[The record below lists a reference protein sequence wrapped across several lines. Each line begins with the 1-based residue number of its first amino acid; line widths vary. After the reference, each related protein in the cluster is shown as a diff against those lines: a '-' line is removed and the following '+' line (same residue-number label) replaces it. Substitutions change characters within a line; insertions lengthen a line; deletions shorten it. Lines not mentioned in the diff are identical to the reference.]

1 MFIVI
6 IKRFFNKK
14 SSMNILYIP
23 ALILFGVFIFYPLF
37 SGIRLSFT
45 NWDGYHQAKD
55 FVGGQNYLRLLMD
68 KYFLGSLRNT
78 LIYGFGCTFFQQ
90 ILGLM
95 LALILNSK
103 LKGKNIARA
112 IIYLPI
118 LISQI
123 IMGCMYY
130 LLIEYSHGALNDIMI
145 LFGGERIAWLSSANI
160 AIGIIVFINTFQF
173 MGISMILYLAGL
185 QSIPE
190 MYYEAASIDGA
201 KRWDLFKGITFPL
214 LYPAMITSVTINLI
228 GGLKLFDIIR
238 VMTNGGPGYSTN
250 SISTFID
257 LTYFDS
263 QSAGYASAMGVL
275 LFTMILVVTLILN
288 MMLKGREVNY

>member
-1 MFIVI
+1 M
-6 IKRFFNKK
+6 
-14 SSMNILYIP
+14 LYIP

-37 SGIRLSFT
+37 LGMGLSFT
-45 NWDGYHQAKD
+45 DWDGYHQTKD
-55 FVGGQNYLRLLMD
+55 FVGGQNYLRLLTD

-78 LIYGFGCTFFQQ
+78 LIYGFGCTFLQQ

-145 LFGGERIAWLSSANI
+145 LFGGERIAWLSSTNI

-201 KRWDLFKGITFPL
+201 KRWDLFKRITFPL

-288 MMLKGREVNY
+288 MMLKSREVNY